1 MLKKSLLAI
10 SVTTGFV
17 LSACQSMPE
26 NMKDV
31 GAYVTGV
38 KVSDDVMAK
47 VKDNV
52 STQDDVI
59 RLVGQPAR
67 KDQVGAK
74 ESWYFDYSKIS
85 HLAANES
92 ETTVFQF
99 NAKRIVIAHFKTG
112 KPAGTSGNAL
122 LDAARL

>member
-1 MLKKSLLAI
+1 MLKKTLLAI
-10 SVTTGFV
+10 SVMASVV
-17 LSACQSMPE
+17 LSGCQALPE
-26 NMKDV
+26 NIKDM

-38 KVSDDVMAK
+38 KVSEDVMAK
-47 VKDNV
+47 IKDNA

-99 NAKRIVIAHFKTG
+99 NAKRIVTGHFKTG
-112 KPAGTSGNAL
+112 KPAGASGNAL
-122 LDAARL
+122 LDAARM